1 MVLYKNL
8 FLNLRQNLSMRLNGY
23 SGIEILSFLSL
34 LNLVFQL
41 SRAPTTSF
49 SVAVGSASLVTTSV
63 TISLTVKMAVMS
75 ILAVR

>member
-8 FLNLRQNLSMRLNGY
+8 FLNLTQNLSVRLNGY

-41 SRAPTTSF
+41 SCAPTTSF
-49 SVAVGSASLVTTSV
+49 SVAVGSALLETTSV
-63 TISLTVKMAVMS
+63 TVSLTVKMAVMS